1 MAVVREVWRY
11 PWGDR
16 RWAFIDHSPQRD
28 GKWFNIKQHAPLMTY
43 HARLAGGGLDVVAP
57 DGTSVELDGDL
68 VRKFEAEGQRPLEL
82 RELPGGNFDDS
93 HVLIVNLASVEA
105 FGLAAGMRIDHR
117 RFRAN
122 LYVDGLEPEEELR
135 WLGRVIRAGE
145 AELEVAVRN
154 VLPRR
159 PAWSCLRRGFR
170 RVTNLFG
177 TRRI

>member
-1 MAVVREVWRY
+1 
-11 PWGDR
+11 
-16 RWAFIDHSPQRD
+16 
-28 GKWFNIKQHAPLMTY
+28 
-43 HARLAGGGLDVVAP
+43 VAP

-145 AELEVAVRN
+145 AELEVTSRCERCKVITMDPDTTEATPELLRVLVERHDERFGMYCRVVRH
-154 VLPRR
+154 
-159 PAWSCLRRGFR
+159 G
-170 RVTNLFG
+170 RVSVGDFAG
-177 TRRI
+177 